1 MMTDYIPI
9 DCAVHSGYEL
19 AIMRRQ
25 RLRLAWLGDDS
36 IIHIKTV
43 TPTDLRT
50 LNHEE
55 FMDVTDEQGDT
66 YSIRLDRIQIHDI
79 LQSHG

>member
-1 MMTDYIPI
+1 MTDYIPI

-25 RLRLAWLGDDS
+25 QLRLSWRGDDS

-66 YSIRLDRIQIHDI
+66 YSIRLDRIQNHDI

>member
-1 MMTDYIPI
+1 MTDYVPI

-25 RLRLAWLGDDS
+25 QLRLTWRGEDG
-36 IIHIKTV
+36 IIHIKKV

-55 FMDVTDEQGDT
+55 FMDVTDERGNT
-66 YSIRLDRIQIHDI
+66 YSIRLDHIQKHEI
-79 LQSHG
+79 LQPTG

>member
-1 MMTDYIPI
+1 MTDYIPI

-25 RLRLAWLGDDS
+25 QLRLSWRGDDS

-66 YSIRLDRIQIHDI
+66 YSIRLDRIQNHYI

>member
-1 MMTDYIPI
+1 MTDYIPI

-19 AIMRRQ
+19 AIMHHQ
-25 RLRLAWLGDDS
+25 RLRLTWRDDDG
-36 IIHIKTV
+36 IIHIKLV

-55 FMDVTDEQGDT
+55 FLDVTDALGDS
-66 YSIRLDRIQIHDI
+66 YSIRLDRIQQHEICRHP
-79 LQSHG
+79 G

>member
-1 MMTDYIPI
+1 MTDYVPI
-9 DCAVHSGYEL
+9 DCALHTGYEL

-25 RLRLAWLGDDS
+25 QLRLTWRDEDG
-36 IIHIKTV
+36 ITHIKTV

-55 FMDVTDEQGDT
+55 FMDVTDEQGGT
-66 YSIRLDRIQIHDI
+66 YCIRLDHIQKHEI
-79 LQSHG
+79 LQSTG

>member
-1 MMTDYIPI
+1 MTDYAPI

-19 AIMRRQ
+19 AIMHRQ
-25 RLRLAWLGDDS
+25 RLRLTWRGNDG
-36 IIHIKTV
+36 ITHIKMV
-43 TPTDLRT
+43 IPTDLRT

-55 FMDVTDEQGDT
+55 FMDVLDEQGNT
-66 YSIRLDRIQIHDI
+66 HCIRLDRIQHHEI